1 MSNFRLRRW
10 HGRGKLWGTAAVFPA
25 MRLLFFTLASLA
37 AADPLPR
44 EVVPAAAVV
53 EAQADDGDRKVWHTR
68 FFRIDS
74 DLDLRPNE
82 LARLSQVADTTA
94 LVVKSHPLPLF
105 APPEGKR
112 PRIAIYSTDQAYY
125 QAGAAAGSSG
135 NYVARQ
141 GLVLIHGGYL
151 KRPPEAAG
159 RSKLAPGNDEDLVVH
174 EIVHL
179 CMHRLNHGLPQ
190 WLAEGIAEYFACA
203 HTGAGRFS
211 LANMDA
217 AIRQHL
223 RVRLSPD
230 DPGIPLVR
238 AADLVGLDG
247 RGWHEFVTDLPV
259 DERYRAYA
267 TALLLAHYQLHGGDK
282 RVEALR
288 TALIAAP
295 RSRHPV
301 DLLPQENANSTQ
313 DALIRYWRPKGL
325 TLEFPAEIP

>member
-1 MSNFRLRRW
+1 
-10 HGRGKLWGTAAVFPA
+10 
-25 MRLLFFTLASLA
+25 MRLLFFALALASLA

-44 EVVPAAAVV
+44 EIVPGPAVV
-53 EAQADDGDRKVWHTR
+53 EVQPGEGERKVWHTR

-74 DLDLRPNE
+74 DLVLQPNE

-105 APPEGKR
+105 SPPEGKR
-112 PRIAIYSTDQAYY
+112 PRIAIYSTDQAYH
-125 QAGAAAGSSG
+125 QAGAVPGSSG
-135 NYVARQ
+135 NYLARQ
-141 GLVLIHGGYL
+141 GLVLVHGGYL
-151 KRPPEAAG
+151 AQPPDAG
-159 RSKLAPGNDEDLVVH
+159 RSKLGPRNDEDLVVH

-190 WLAEGIAEYFACA
+190 WLAEGTAEYFAAA

-211 LANMDA
+211 FADMEG

-238 AADLVGLDG
+238 VADLVGLDS
-247 RGWHEFVTDLPV
+247 RSWNDFVTDLPV

-267 TALLLAHYQLHGGDK
+267 TALLLAHYQFHGGEK
-282 RVEALR
+282 RIEVLR
-288 TALIAAP
+288 TALAAAP
-295 RSRHPV
+295 RNRRPMEI
-301 DLLPQENANSTQ
+301 LAPENANSTQ
-313 DALIRYWRPKGL
+313 EALVRYWRPKGL
-325 TLEFPAEIP
+325 TLEFPAQSP

>member
-1 MSNFRLRRW
+1 
-10 HGRGKLWGTAAVFPA
+10 
-25 MRLLFFTLASLA
+25 MRLLTFFALASLA

-44 EVVPAAAVV
+44 ETVPGPAVV
-53 EAQADDGDRKVWHTR
+53 EAQPDDGGRKVWHTR

-74 DLDLRPNE
+74 DLDLKPNE

-94 LVVKSHPLPLF
+94 LVVKAHPLPLF
-105 APPEGKR
+105 GPPEGKR
-112 PRIAIYSTDQAYY
+112 PRIAIYSTDQSYRE
-125 QAGAAAGSSG
+125 AGAAAGSAG
-135 NYVARQ
+135 YYVARQ

-151 KRPPEAAG
+151 SRPPDAG
-159 RSKLAPGNDEDLVVH
+159 RSKLAPRNDEDLVVH

-211 LANMDA
+211 FADMDG

-230 DPGIPLVR
+230 DPSIPLVR
-238 AADLVGLDG
+238 VADLVGLDG
-247 RGWHEFVTDLPV
+247 RRWHGFVTDLPV
-259 DERYRAYA
+259 EERYHAYA
-267 TALLLAHYQLHGGDK
+267 TALLLAHYQIHGGDK

-288 TALIAAP
+288 NILTAAP
-295 RSRHPV
+295 RNRRPV
-301 DLLPQENANSTQ
+301 DVLSPETAVATQE
-313 DALIRYWRPKGL
+313 ALVRYWRPKGL
-325 TLEFPAEIP
+325 TLEIPAKSP